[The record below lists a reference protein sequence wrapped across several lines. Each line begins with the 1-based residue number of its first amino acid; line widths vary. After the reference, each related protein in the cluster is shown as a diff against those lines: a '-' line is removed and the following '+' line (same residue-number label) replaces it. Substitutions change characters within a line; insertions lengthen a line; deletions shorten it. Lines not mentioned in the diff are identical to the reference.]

1 MIDDITPT
9 EFVRLREDD
18 ARWQV
23 LDVREPWEFAVSSI
37 DNAILMPM
45 GDVPSRVNELD
56 SARPTA
62 VLCHSGI
69 RSRNVAEFLAQQG
82 FTKLINIAGGIN
94 AWSQEVDATVK
105 QY

>member
-23 LDVREPWEFAVSSI
+23 LDVREPWEFEVSSI
-37 DNAILMPM
+37 DYAILMPM
-45 GDVPSRVNELD
+45 SDVHKRISELD
-56 SARPTA
+56 STRPTA
-62 VLCHSGI
+62 VLCRSGI
-69 RSRNVAEFLAQQG
+69 RNVAEFLAEQG
-82 FTKLINIAGGIN
+82 FARLINIAGGIN
-94 AWSQEVDATVK
+94 AWSQEVDATLE